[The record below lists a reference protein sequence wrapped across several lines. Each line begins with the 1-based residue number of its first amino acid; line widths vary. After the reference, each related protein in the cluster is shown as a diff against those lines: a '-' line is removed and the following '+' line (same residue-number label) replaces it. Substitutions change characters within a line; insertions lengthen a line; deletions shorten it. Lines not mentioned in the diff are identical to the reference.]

1 MYLASDTF
9 QPHISKSKNGFFIRF
24 QHPIESIYMNGW
36 VKSSGLK
43 KLFPPKTVLSLAALT
58 SVLLYWASVNTPE
71 LSWTSFVNDPTKI
84 PSHRLRRLEKLR
96 LKVADLFKETIVGF
110 FCQLLFFL
118 RSGFKFE
125 PHQILQTFLQSW
137 DTAEHKL
144 AFTYHHFHCSHLPK
158 KTFII
163 TCRSLESLSPRYC
176 RRPSDSRRFLSV
188 NLQPVTFPDAL
199 FTWQIN
205 AIILMIMYC
214 PHCLKYFCMSVFRTW
229 PLACENSGHQSFDR
243 RSRPRQK
250 KKKKKQTEYA
260 SSQKK
265 SLCNRCK
272 TSNPKAR
279 NKEARSPRPLGK
291 INK

>member
-1 MYLASDTF
+1 MQGQWTF
-9 QPHISKSKNGFFIRF
+9 FKTLPQKNVSNECYFPGNFLLNHRRPH
-24 QHPIESIYMNGW
+24 
-36 VKSSGLK
+36 
-43 KLFPPKTVLSLAALT
+43 TT
-58 SVLLYWASVNTPE
+58 
-71 LSWTSFVNDPTKI
+71 
-84 PSHRLRRLEKLR
+84 SHRLRRLEKLR

-188 NLQPVTFPDAL
+188 NLQLVTLP
-199 FTWQIN
+199 
-205 AIILMIMYC
+205 
-214 PHCLKYFCMSVFRTW
+214 
-229 PLACENSGHQSFDR
+229 
-243 RSRPRQK
+243 
-250 KKKKKQTEYA
+250 
-260 SSQKK
+260 
-265 SLCNRCK
+265 
-272 TSNPKAR
+272 
-279 NKEARSPRPLGK
+279 
-291 INK
+291 